1 MHRSLPKVRSGRHS
15 GHRRGLV
22 TTALVAVVC
31 GGVVAGS
38 AAVASPAGSGPST
51 VAAVTAASPVAEP
64 IGPVSVYVRMADGV
78 RIAVDVW
85 LPSKRVS
92 GQRLGTAMRSTR
104 YWRGSD
110 QRGASTPDPVAA
122 QAKLF
127 NDAGL
132 VLVVVDARGSGASF
146 GSRPGEFFDRE
157 IRDYGE
163 VADWIARQ
171 SWSNGRVGTFGVSY
185 DGDTAERIARLGNKH
200 ITAIAPQFTDY
211 DVYEDVA
218 YPGGLYN
225 AGFVGP
231 WGVLNQALDGVPGA
245 VCRYA
250 RSIAQPCATVRAGLG
265 RPRPVDGPD
274 GDRLRAAAVRGHAGN
289 VDAGVAAAA
298 PFKDDVFGSSG
309 ESWQDLSA
317 GSARRGVCAT
327 QVPILIQGGWL
338 DAGTANGTLS
348 RFVSFCNSQ
357 EVYLGNWS
365 HGGGFDTD
373 PFRPAGAAVSPS
385 PQAQAGQVLDFFAR
399 HVTGDE
405 PVTATKT
412 LRYATAGEPGFR
424 TTRSWPPVGI
434 RDSRWY
440 LASGTRLQS
449 KRSAAAGADVYRVD
463 RTATTGTSTRWD
475 TPTGG
480 GDVVYPD
487 RRREDR
493 KLLAYT
499 SAPLTKDLRVTGRG
513 RVDLTIS
520 SSTTDGAVIA
530 YLEDV
535 APDGRVTYLTE
546 GHLRLSQRAIA
557 DRQLPE
563 LAGRTPRGYLR
574 ADARPMPVGTPTQV
588 RFDLLPTSVV
598 LRAGH
603 RLRVA
608 IAGHDQGHFAP
619 VPANATP
626 TYTIHHNPTHPSAL
640 TLPMDSTD

>member
-1 MHRSLPKVRSGRHS
+1 MYRPPLDVRPGRH
-15 GHRRGLV
+15 RARVAVALV
-22 TTALVAVVC
+22 TLVC
-31 GGVVAGS
+31 GGVVAGT
-38 AAVASPAGSGPST
+38 ATVASPADASPST
-51 VAAVTAASPVAEP
+51 APAAATVALA
-64 IGPVSVYVRMADGV
+64 GPMSVYVRMPDRV

-85 LPSKRVS
+85 LPSKRPP
-92 GQRLGTAMRSTR
+92 GQLYGTAMRSTR
-104 YWRGSD
+104 YWRGAD
-110 QRGASTPDPVAA
+110 QRGASTPDQVAA
-122 QAKLF
+122 EAKTF

-132 VLVVVDARGSGASF
+132 ALVVVDARGSGASF

-163 VADWIARQ
+163 VADWIAGR

-211 DVYEDVA
+211 DVYDDLA
-218 YPGGLYN
+218 HPGGLDN
-225 AGFVGP
+225 TGFVGP
-231 WGVLNQALDGVPGA
+231 WGVINQALDGVPGA

-250 RSIAQPCATVRAGLG
+250 RLIDQPCAKVRAELG

-274 GDRLRAAAVRGHAGN
+274 GDRLRAAAVREHAQN
-289 VDAGVAAAA
+289 VDAGVASTAA
-298 PFKDDVFGSSG
+298 PFKDDVFAGSG

-317 GSARRGVCAT
+317 GSARRQVCAT
-327 QVPILIQGGWL
+327 RVPILIQGGWL

-348 RFVSFCNSQ
+348 RFTSFCNSQ

-365 HGGGFDTD
+365 HGGGYDTD
-373 PFRPAGAAVSPS
+373 QFRPAGAAVAPT
-385 PQAQAGQVLDFFAR
+385 PQVQSDQVLDFFAR
-399 HVTGDE
+399 HVTGDA
-405 PVTATKT
+405 PATGDKT
-412 LRYATAGEPGFR
+412 LHYATAGEPGFR
-424 TTRSWPPVGI
+424 TTTSWPPAGTT
-434 RDSRWY
+434 RDRWY
-440 LASGTRLQS
+440 LSTGTRLQS
-449 KRSAAAGADVYRVD
+449 KRPTAAGSGVAAADVYRVD

-475 TPTGG
+475 TQAGG

-487 RRREDR
+487 RRSQDA

-499 SAPLTKDLRVTGRG
+499 SAPLKKDLRVQGRG

-520 SSTTDGAVIA
+520 STTTDGAVIA

-546 GHLRLSQRAIA
+546 GHLRLSQRAVA

-563 LAGRTPRGYLR
+563 LAGRTPRSYTR
-574 ADARPMPVGTPTQV
+574 AAARPMPVGTPTRV
-588 RFDLLPTSVV
+588 RFDLLPTSAV

-608 IAGHDQGHFAP
+608 IAGHDEGHFAP

-626 TYTIHHNPTHPSAL
+626 TYTVHHNQTHPSSL
-640 TLPMDSTD
+640 SLPIGQP

>member
-1 MHRSLPKVRSGRHS
+1 MMCRPLPHVRPGRH
-15 GHRRGLV
+15 RARVAIALV
-22 TTALVAVVC
+22 TLVC
-31 GGVVAGS
+31 GGVVAGT
-38 AAVASPAGSGPST
+38 ATVASPADASPST
-51 VAAVTAASPVAEP
+51 AGATVALADPT
-64 IGPVSVYVRMADGV
+64 SVYVRMPDGV

-85 LPSKRVS
+85 LPSKRPP
-92 GQRLGTAMRSTR
+92 GQRYGTAMRSTR
-104 YWRGSD
+104 YWRGTD

-122 QAKLF
+122 EAKTF
-127 NDAGL
+127 NGAGL
-132 VLVVVDARGSGASF
+132 ALVVVDARGSGASF

-163 VADWIARQ
+163 VADWIAGR

-211 DVYEDVA
+211 DVYEDLA
-218 YPGGLYN
+218 HPGGLDN
-225 AGFVGP
+225 TGFVGP
-231 WGVLNQALDGVPGA
+231 WGVANQALDGVPGA

-250 RSIAQPCATVRAGLG
+250 RLIGQPCSKVRAELG

-274 GDRLRAAAVRGHAGN
+274 GDRLRAAAVREHAQN
-289 VDAGVAAAA
+289 VDAGVASTAA
-298 PFKDDVFGSSG
+298 PFKDDVFAGSG

-317 GSARRGVCAT
+317 GSARRQVCAT
-327 QVPILIQGGWL
+327 RVPILIQGGWL

-348 RFVSFCNSQ
+348 RFTSFCNSQ

-365 HGGGFDTD
+365 HGGGYDTD
-373 PFRPAGAAVSPS
+373 QFRPADAAVAPA
-385 PQAQAGQVLDFFAR
+385 PQVQSDQVLDFFAR
-399 HVTGDE
+399 HVTGDA
-405 PVTATKT
+405 PVTGGKT
-412 LRYATAGEPGFR
+412 LHYATAGEPGFR
-424 TTRSWPPVGI
+424 TTTSWPPAGTT
-434 RDSRWY
+434 RDRWY
-440 LASGTRLQS
+440 LSTGARLQA
-449 KRSAAAGADVYRVD
+449 KRPAAGSGVAAADVYRVD

-475 TPTGG
+475 TQAGG

-487 RRREDR
+487 RRSQDA

-499 SAPLTKDLRVTGRG
+499 NAPLKKDLRVQGRG

-520 SSTTDGAVIA
+520 STTTDGAVIA

-557 DRQLPE
+557 DRQLPG
-563 LAGRTPRGYLR
+563 LAGRTPRSYTR
-574 ADARPMPVGTPTQV
+574 ADARPMPVATPTQV
-588 RFDLLPTSVV
+588 RFDLLPTSAV

-608 IAGHDQGHFAP
+608 IAGHDEGHFAP
-619 VPANATP
+619 VPADATP
-626 TYTIHHNPTHPSAL
+626 TYTVHHDRTHPSTL
-640 TLPMDSTD
+640 TLPVGQPQG